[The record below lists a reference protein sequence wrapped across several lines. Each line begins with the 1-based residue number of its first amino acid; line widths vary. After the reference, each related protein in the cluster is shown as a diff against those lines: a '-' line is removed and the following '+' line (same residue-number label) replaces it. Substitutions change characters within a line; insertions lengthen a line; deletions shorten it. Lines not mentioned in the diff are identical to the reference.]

1 MKKLCKI
8 LRNCEVPLSLY
19 TIHRVV
25 KGLVRARLFRK
36 NTLRAIELYPT
47 FACQMKCN
55 MCSVERYKTDSSYKR
70 TLSMDDY
77 SKLAKEG
84 AKLGATTLIILGG
97 EPTLFQKLFL
107 LIDVFCKKNYFVHMV
122 SNGMNLEQ
130 TYIRRLKQSGLD
142 SLFLSLESMSEEAN
156 DSIRGA
162 GHFQQTMRNISWCRD
177 EGLEVGLA
185 PVFFSDHI
193 DQALEVIAFC
203 YKEGLRASGG
213 QVAPVGKAVDTTLL
227 SAEEI
232 NCIRKAVEQY
242 PNFVFDWSFSYFG
255 GIRCPAGKEK
265 VGVTMYGDVIPC
277 SYNPI
282 GFGNI
287 LDESLKGILKR
298 MGSFSQ
304 FKKDY
309 RGCLCSEDPFYI
321 EKYLRPASAAISY
334 PVNYKN
340 HPEITPKKEPG
351 VFSTSAL

>member
-1 MKKLCKI
+1 
-8 LRNCEVPLSLY
+8 
-19 TIHRVV
+19 
-25 KGLVRARLFRK
+25 
-36 NTLRAIELYPT
+36 
-47 FACQMKCN
+47 
-55 MCSVERYKTDSSYKR
+55 MCSVERYKTDSSSKR

-84 AKLGATTLIILGG
+84 ARLGATTLIILGG
-97 EPTLFQKLFL
+97 EPTLFKDLFL
-107 LIDVFCKKNYFVHMV
+107 LMGVFHKKNYFIHMV

-213 QVAPVGKAVDTTLL
+213 QVTPTGKALNTPTLTPEEIDRVRKAVD
-227 SAEEI
+227 
-232 NCIRKAVEQY
+232 QY
-242 PNFVFDWSFSYFG
+242 PNLVFDWSFSYFDR
-255 GIRCPAGKEK
+255 IRCPAGKEK
-265 VGVTMYGDVIPC
+265 IGVTMYGDVIPC

-287 LDESLKGILKR
+287 LNESLTDILRR
-298 MGSFSQ
+298 MGAFSQ